1 MAEKPKIP
9 AVIAKPKIPSVI
21 AKPAAP
27 APTAKSSGGYS
38 GIPATKTVT
47 TGGYSGIPQTINLY
61 GSPATNARPAT
72 TQKTGGTTQPGVGKS
87 TGATNTFIPGYTPGT
102 VINTGPT
109 DTSGAFPAAGTF
121 AGYEISADG
130 KTRRARFHNGS
141 GGFYYGASEPNPDA
155 QKEKEKVSNVAYDT
169 IGKILE
175 SYRITGLASVLET
188 IRDEYPEA
196 SSEDI
201 LTLLQFDSRYNAK
214 FNERFAAN
222 ADRLKAGKPVLS
234 PAEYLKL
241 EQGYMKVFNAYN
253 LPTFNTQ
260 SYYDTFIKQD
270 LDIDEVTDRV
280 QLGYDRVLNDQA
292 VQSTFNKFFSSL
304 GFNDIVAG
312 MLDPVNQLPA
322 LERKVKAAEIGG
334 AALRQGLVPSE
345 LAATEAQ
352 ANVGYTNV
360 SRGTLGADVLG
371 RQGVTKAQAEEG
383 YRKIAQLL
391 PTAEKLSSIYGGTE
405 EQYGRLE
412 AEQEQLQGLAS
423 AARKRQRL
431 TDIEIAQFRQ
441 QSGLGKGALGSITN
455 V

>member
-1 MAEKPKIP
+1 MAYDPLTGVYTPDPVKEGPVVAYQPESGKTISGYSNISDY
-9 AVIAKPKIPSVI
+9 VNTSVAGMRQI
-21 AKPAAP
+21 K
-27 APTAKSSGGYS
+27 APTKTPVYDKKGKLVGYNVTSYNPDGSIASVVFEPAGDAK
-38 GIPATKTVT
+38 
-47 TGGYSGIPQTINLY
+47 
-61 GSPATNARPAT
+61 
-72 TQKTGGTTQPGVGKS
+72 GTS
-87 TGATNTFIPGYTPGT
+87 TG
-102 VINTGPT
+102 
-109 DTSGAFPAAGTF
+109 
-121 AGYEISADG
+121 
-130 KTRRARFHNGS
+130 
-141 GGFYYGASEPNPDA
+141 
-155 QKEKEKVSNVAYDT
+155 NVAYDT

-201 LTLLQFDSRYNAK
+201 LTLLQFDDRYNAK

-222 ADRLKAGKPVLS
+222 VDRQKAGKPVLS
-234 PAEYLKL
+234 PADYLKL

-253 LPTFNTQ
+253 LPAFNTQ
-260 SYYDTFIKQD
+260 SYYDTFIKGD
-270 LDIDEVTDRV
+270 LDIEEVTDRV
-280 QLGYDRVLNDQA
+280 QLGYDRVLNDQP
-292 VQSTFNKFFSSL
+292 VQTAFNQFFSAL
-304 GFNDIVAG
+304 GFSDIVTG
-312 MLDPVNQLPA
+312 MLDTANQLPA

-334 AALRQGLVPSE
+334 AALRQGLVASE

-371 RQGVTKAQAEEG
+371 RQGLTKAQAEEG
-383 YRKIAQLL
+383 YKKIAQVL

-431 TDIEIAQFRQ
+431 ADIETAQFKK
-441 QSGLGKGALGSITN
+441 QSGLGKGALGSLTN
-455 V
+455 I

>member
-1 MAEKPKIP
+1 MAISSYEEMTGR
-9 AVIAKPKIPSVI
+9 S
-21 AKPAAP
+21 AP
-27 APTAKSSGGYS
+27 AGVKSAAQSKPSIPDQGSAYTAVTGRELPTGVTSVSQNQPGQYVVGIGDGGIASIVPPQKTTTRRIPRYDNKGKLIGYDVQVVDEFGNIVSSSFEASADNKSSL
-38 GIPATKTVT
+38 TK
-47 TGGYSGIPQTINLY
+47 
-61 GSPATNARPAT
+61 
-72 TQKTGGTTQPGVGKS
+72 
-87 TGATNTFIPGYTPGT
+87 
-102 VINTGPT
+102 
-109 DTSGAFPAAGTF
+109 
-121 AGYEISADG
+121 
-130 KTRRARFHNGS
+130 
-141 GGFYYGASEPNPDA
+141 
-155 QKEKEKVSNVAYDT
+155 NVAYDT
-169 IGKILE
+169 IEKILE

-234 PAEYLKL
+234 PSEYLKL

-260 SYYDTFIKQD
+260 SYYDSFIKGD
-270 LDIDEVTDRV
+270 VDIEEVTDRV
-280 QLGYDRVLNDQA
+280 QLGYDRVLNDKA
-292 VQSTFNKFFSSL
+292 VQDAFNKFYSAL
-304 GFNDIVAG
+304 GFSDIVAG
-312 MLDPVNQLPA
+312 MLDTTNQLPA

-334 AALRQGLVPSE
+334 AALRQGLVASE

-383 YRKIAQLL
+383 YKKIAQVL

-423 AARKRQRL
+423 AARKKQRL
-431 TDIEIAQFRQ
+431 IELETAQFKKS
-441 QSGLGKGALGSITN
+441 SGLSKSALKSTTN
-455 V
+455 I

>member
-1 MAEKPKIP
+1 MAYDPLTGVYTPDPIKVPTQVAYQPESGKTISGYSNISDY
-9 AVIAKPKIPSVI
+9 VNTSVAGMRQI
-21 AKPAAP
+21 K
-27 APTAKSSGGYS
+27 APTKTPVYDKKGKLVGYNVTSYNPDGSIASVVFEAAGDAK
-38 GIPATKTVT
+38 
-47 TGGYSGIPQTINLY
+47 
-61 GSPATNARPAT
+61 
-72 TQKTGGTTQPGVGKS
+72 GTS
-87 TGATNTFIPGYTPGT
+87 TG
-102 VINTGPT
+102 
-109 DTSGAFPAAGTF
+109 
-121 AGYEISADG
+121 
-130 KTRRARFHNGS
+130 
-141 GGFYYGASEPNPDA
+141 
-155 QKEKEKVSNVAYDT
+155 NVAYDT

-201 LTLLQFDSRYNAK
+201 LTLLQFDDRYNAK

-222 ADRLKAGKPVLS
+222 VDRQKAGKPVLS
-234 PAEYLKL
+234 PADYLKL

-253 LPTFNTQ
+253 LPAFNTQ
-260 SYYDTFIKQD
+260 SYYDTFIKGD
-270 LDIDEVTDRV
+270 LDIEEVTDRV
-280 QLGYDRVLNDQA
+280 QLGYDRVLNDQP
-292 VQSTFNKFFSSL
+292 VQTAFNQFFSAL
-304 GFNDIVAG
+304 GFSDIVTG
-312 MLDPVNQLPA
+312 MLDTANQLPA

-334 AALRQGLVPSE
+334 AALRQGLVASE

-371 RQGVTKAQAEEG
+371 RQGLTKAQAEEG
-383 YRKIAQLL
+383 YKKIAQVL

-431 TDIEIAQFRQ
+431 ADIETAQFKK
-441 QSGLGKGALGSITN
+441 QSGLGKGALGSLTN
-455 V
+455 I

>member
-9 AVIAKPKIPSVI
+9 AVIAKP
-21 AKPAAP
+21 AAP
-27 APTAKSSGGYS
+27 AAKVSTGGYS
-38 GIPATKTVT
+38 GIPTTKAAT
-47 TGGYSGIPQTINLY
+47 TGGYSGIPTTTKTVTPTPTKSTTTKTTTTP
-61 GSPATNARPAT
+61 SPYNT
-72 TQKTGGTTQPGVGKS
+72 TGPFNPQGGVGTGTYGPSS
-87 TGATNTFIPGYTPGT
+87 TSTTAVPETPTF
-102 VINTGPT
+102 
-109 DTSGAFPAAGTF
+109 AAAGTF
-121 AGYEISADG
+121 AGYEVSADG
-130 KTRRARFHNGS
+130 KTRRARFHDGK
-141 GGFYYGASEPNPDA
+141 GGFYYGSSEPNPDA
-155 QKEKEKVSNVAYDT
+155 KKEKVSNVAYDT
-169 IGKILE
+169 IQKILE

-222 ADRLKAGKPVLS
+222 TDRLKAGKPVLS
-234 PAEYLKL
+234 PSEYLKL

-260 SYYDTFIKQD
+260 SYYDSFIKGD
-270 LDIDEVTDRV
+270 VDIEEVTDRV
-280 QLGYDRVLNDQA
+280 QLGYDRVLNDKA
-292 VQSTFNKFFSSL
+292 VQDAFNKFFSAL
-304 GFNDIVAG
+304 GFSDIVAG
-312 MLDPVNQLPA
+312 MLDTTNQLPA

-334 AALRQGLVPSE
+334 AALRQGLVASE

-383 YRKIAQLL
+383 YKKIAQVL

-423 AARKRQRL
+423 AARKKQRL
-431 TDIEIAQFRQ
+431 IELETAQFKRS
-441 QSGLGKGALGSITN
+441 SGLSKGALKSTTN
-455 V
+455 I

>member
-1 MAEKPKIP
+1 MATPGKKVTNQAQIAAAQQQNAAAQAKIVEAQAKAAAADAARKPVLKQTVAGIAGINKATQAAM
-9 AVIAKPKIPSVI
+9 AVINNP
-21 AKPAAP
+21 
-27 APTAKSSGGYS
+27 KSSQAQ
-38 GIPATKTVT
+38 INKALADAKT
-47 TGGYSGIPQTINLY
+47 
-61 GSPATNARPAT
+61 A
-72 TQKTGGTTQPGVGKS
+72 
-87 TGATNTFIPGYTPGT
+87 
-102 VINTGPT
+102 
-109 DTSGAFPAAGTF
+109 
-121 AGYEISADG
+121 SA
-130 KTRRARFHNGS
+130 
-141 GGFYYGASEPNPDA
+141 A
-155 QKEKEKVSNVAYDT
+155 QKANLASITPEQRTMAIEQGQVYTQAMSDVDRYNAMIVNVPSAIYEDEKQKSANVAYDT

-196 SSEDI
+196 SSEDV

-234 PAEYLKL
+234 PGEYLKL

-260 SYYDTFIKQD
+260 SYYDTFIRGD
-270 LDIDEVTDRV
+270 LDIAEVTDRV

-312 MLDPVNQLPA
+312 MLDTTNQLPA

-334 AALRQGLVPSE
+334 AALRQGLVASE
-345 LAATEAQ
+345 LAATEDQ

-360 SRGTLGADVLG
+360 TRGTVGADVLG
-371 RQGVTKAQAEEG
+371 RQGVTKAQAETA
-383 YRKIAQLL
+383 YRNIAQVL

-431 TDIEIAQFRQ
+431 TELETAQFRK
-441 QSGLGKGALGSITN
+441 QSGLAKGALSSITN

>member
-1 MAEKPKIP
+1 MATPGKKITNQAQIAAAQRAEAERP
-9 AVIAKPKIPSVI
+9 ARLAEQQAKLPVVQK
-21 AKPAAP
+21 ALATAQT
-27 APTAKSSGGYS
+27 TAKGQTGQAIFEKALAGTPA
-38 GIPATKTVT
+38 GIDPGAARGLAAMSARYGLQGAVLNAYTGENIGRNISEQTKVEQGDVT
-47 TGGYSGIPQTINLY
+47 TTENLINIYSTPVNIPGAIYEEEKQ
-61 GSPATNARPAT
+61 
-72 TQKTGGTTQPGVGKS
+72 KS
-87 TGATNTFIPGYTPGT
+87 T
-102 VINTGPT
+102 
-109 DTSGAFPAAGTF
+109 
-121 AGYEISADG
+121 
-130 KTRRARFHNGS
+130 
-141 GGFYYGASEPNPDA
+141 
-155 QKEKEKVSNVAYDT
+155 NVAYDT

-234 PAEYLKL
+234 PGEYLKL
-241 EQGYMKVFNAYN
+241 EQGYIKVFNAYN

-260 SYYDTFIKQD
+260 AYYDTFIKND
-270 LDIDEVTDRV
+270 LDIEEVTDRV
-280 QLGYDRVLNDQA
+280 QLGYDRVLNDQV

-441 QSGLGKGALGSITN
+441 QSGRGKGALGSITN

>member
-1 MAEKPKIP
+1 MAYDPLTGVYTPDPTKVPAQVAYRPESGTTISGYSNISDYVNTSVAAMPKG
-9 AVIAKPKIPSVI
+9 K
-21 AKPAAP
+21 
-27 APTAKSSGGYS
+27 APTKTPVYDKKGKLVGYN
-38 GIPATKTVT
+38 VT
-47 TGGYSGIPQTINLY
+47 TYNPD
-61 GSPATNARPAT
+61 GSIASVTFEAADT
-72 TQKTGGTTQPGVGKS
+72 KS
-87 TGATNTFIPGYTPGT
+87 TG
-102 VINTGPT
+102 TG
-109 DTSGAFPAAGTF
+109 
-121 AGYEISADG
+121 
-130 KTRRARFHNGS
+130 
-141 GGFYYGASEPNPDA
+141 
-155 QKEKEKVSNVAYDT
+155 NVAYDT

-201 LTLLQFDSRYNAK
+201 LTLLQFDDRYNAK

-222 ADRLKAGKPVLS
+222 VDRLKAGKPVLS
-234 PAEYLKL
+234 PADYLKL
-241 EQGYMKVFNAYN
+241 EQGYMKIFNAYN

-260 SYYDTFIKQD
+260 SYYDTFIKED
-270 LDIDEVTDRV
+270 LDIEEVTDRV

-292 VQSTFNKFFSSL
+292 VQTTFNQFYSAL
-304 GFNDIVAG
+304 GFSDIVAG
-312 MLDPVNQLPA
+312 MLDTANQLPA

-334 AALRQGLVPSE
+334 AALRQGLVASE

-371 RQGVTKAQAEEG
+371 RQGLTKAQAEEG
-383 YRKIAQLL
+383 YKKIAQVL

-431 TDIEIAQFRQ
+431 ADIETAQFKKQ
-441 QSGLGKGALGSITN
+441 PGLGKGALGSLTN
-455 V
+455 I